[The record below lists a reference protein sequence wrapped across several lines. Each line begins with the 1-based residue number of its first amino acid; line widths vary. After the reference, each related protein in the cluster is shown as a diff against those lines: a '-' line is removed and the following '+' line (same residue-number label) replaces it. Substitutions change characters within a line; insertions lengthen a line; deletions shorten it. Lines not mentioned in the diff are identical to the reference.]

1 MTFFDD
7 DQLSL
12 ELDELAL
19 SVSKQESDP
28 EVLALACLALVARKT
43 IADSFGR
50 DGSSVVT
57 P

>member
-19 SVSKQESDP
+19 SVSKQEPDP